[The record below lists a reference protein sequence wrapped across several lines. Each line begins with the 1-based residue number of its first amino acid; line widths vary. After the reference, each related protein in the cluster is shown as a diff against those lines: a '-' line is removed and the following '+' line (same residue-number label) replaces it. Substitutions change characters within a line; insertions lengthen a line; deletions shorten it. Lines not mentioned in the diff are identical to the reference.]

1 MVASFQEGFDMAGLL
16 NALNSARTSLEVNQK
31 SIEIVGNNIS
41 NVNTAGY
48 SRQKADFET
57 YPAMNFGDFF
67 IGQGVKI
74 SNVSRD
80 HDVFIEQQLQL
91 KAVDY
96 GFQDALTRPLS
107 ELESVFTIT
116 EDNISTDIDNLFD
129 SLQELTADPSDLVQ
143 RNNVILQGDVL
154 ATSFNNAVNDLNSIK
169 ENINNT
175 LVSKLDA
182 VNSQIRELAD
192 LNDRIYSIEIQG
204 QMANSARDQRDMVA
218 KDLAKTLGAIS
229 YEDKNGMLSVQL
241 PGGLPLV
248 QGNMPM
254 TISANTSGADMVL
267 QLHAGGVT
275 RDLNT
280 KNLGGAFQ
288 ALVDVRDS
296 LIPEMNADLDKLA
309 YELSVQINLQHQ
321 SGGALD
327 SSTGN
332 LFFNMPPNYVAS
344 PPGPAPTATQ
354 YAGAARNMSVVI
366 TDPVKIAAGAAAD
379 PGPPPGTVAP
389 GDNSNALTLSNIGDT
404 YLIGG
409 TDTFTSLYGKI
420 SAKIG
425 VESNQ
430 NQLSLKGAEDA
441 MDQLENFRDGL
452 VGVSLEEEMISLIQ
466 FQRGFESSAK
476 FLSTVDEMMST
487 ILEIRR

>member
-1 MVASFQEGFDMAGLL
+1 MAASSQGEFDMAGLI
-16 NALNSARTSLEVNQK
+16 NALNSAKTSLEVNQK
-31 SIEIVGNNIS
+31 SIEIIGNNIS
-41 NVNTAGY
+41 NVNTEGY
-48 SRQKADFET
+48 SRQQAVLQP

-74 SNVSRD
+74 TNVSRE
-80 HDVFIEQQLQL
+80 HDVFIEQQIKQ

-96 GFQDALTRPLS
+96 GLQDALTRPLS
-107 ELESVFTIT
+107 ELEQVFTIT
-116 EDNISTDIDNLFD
+116 DDNISTDIDNFFD

-154 ATSFNNAVNDLNSIK
+154 ATSFNNAVEQLNSIK
-169 ENINNT
+169 QNINDT
-175 LVSKLDA
+175 VVSKLDT
-182 VNSQIRELAD
+182 VNSQIREIAD
-192 LNDRIYSIEIQG
+192 LNDRIYSIEIRG
-204 QMANSARDQRDMVA
+204 QTANSARDQRDMVA
-218 KDLAKTLGAIS
+218 KDLAKTLGAVS

-248 QGNMPM
+248 EGVLPM
-254 TISANTSGADMVL
+254 SITAETSGSDLTL

-275 RDLNT
+275 RDLSE

-288 ALVDVRDS
+288 GLLDVRDN
-296 LIPEMNADLDKLA
+296 LIPELNGDLDKLA

-321 SGGALD
+321 AGGALD

-344 PPGPAPTATQ
+344 PPGPPPTATE
-354 YAGAARNMSVVI
+354 YEGAARQISVVL
-366 TDPVKIAAGAAAD
+366 TDPAKIAAGAAPA
-379 PGPPPGTVAP
+379 PGPPTGTVAP
-389 GDNSNALTLSNIGDT
+389 GDNSNAIILSNIGDN

-441 MDQLENFRDGL
+441 MDQLENFRDSL
-452 VGVSLEEEMISLIQ
+452 VGVSLEEEMINLIQ

-476 FLSTVDEMMST
+476 FLSTIDEMMST
-487 ILEIRR
+487 VIQIRR

>member
-1 MVASFQEGFDMAGLL
+1 MAGLL

-31 SIEIVGNNIS
+31 SIEITGNNIS
-41 NVNTAGY
+41 NVNTEGY
-48 SRQKADFET
+48 SRQKADFQT

-74 SNVSRD
+74 SNVSRE
-80 HDVFIEQQLQL
+80 HDVFIEQQLKQ

-116 EDNISTDIDNLFD
+116 NDNISTDIDNFFD

-143 RNNVILQGDVL
+143 RNNVILQGEVL
-154 ATSFNNAVNDLNSIK
+154 ATSFNNTINQLNSIQ

-175 LVSKLDA
+175 IVSKLDA
-182 VNSQIRELAD
+182 VNSQLRELAD

-204 QMANSARDQRDMVA
+204 QMANSARDQREMVA
-218 KDLAKTLGAIS
+218 KELAKTLGAQS
-229 YEDKNGMLSVQL
+229 YEAKNGMLSVAL

-248 QGNMPM
+248 QGNMAM
-254 TISANTSGADMVL
+254 SISAQTSGTDMTL

-275 RDLNT
+275 RDLGVR
-280 KNLGGAFQ
+280 NLGGAFQ
-288 ALVDVRDS
+288 GLLDVRDN
-296 LIPEMNADLDKLA
+296 LIPEMTGDLDKLA
-309 YELSVQINLQHQ
+309 YELSVAVNLQHRA
-321 SGGALD
+321 GGGLD
-327 SSTGN
+327 STTGID
-332 LFFNMPPNYVAS
+332 FFNMPPNYAPS
-344 PPGPAPTATQ
+344 PPAPTAAE
-354 YAGAARNMSVVI
+354 YAGAARNISVAL
-366 TDPVKIAAGAAAD
+366 TDPTQLAAGAAPD
-379 PGPPPGTVAP
+379 PGPPPGNVAP
-389 GDNSNALTLSNIGDT
+389 GDNRNALILSNIGDT

-409 TDTFTSLYGKI
+409 ADTFTSLYGKI

-425 VESNQ
+425 IESNQ
-430 NQLSLKGAEDA
+430 NQLSLKGAQDA

-466 FQRGFESSAK
+466 YQRGFESSAK

-487 ILEIRR
+487 VINIRQ